1 MAEQIKFGDRLFLAG
16 EKVVLDNGTTSP
28 KLEAR
33 NGELV
38 IGYNTV
44 DPQSADHH
52 VIIKGDLTVEG
63 TTTTVNTE
71 VIKLADPFILLNGDI
86 TDAIVPSEDVGIEI
100 NRGSESNKKFGWD
113 ETNDQWV
120 TYDETLNLGSGNL
133 IAADINAVNVT
144 LSGALTAASSE
155 EHRIGNY
162 TFNENIMSVVSGD
175 TEIHSP
181 SDISFYPQENI
192 WISQGTKLI
201 FEGTAP
207 DEFEAKLQATSVTE
221 DRDIILPDESGTL
234 ALQEWT
240 TREIDA
246 LTTDDIEEGV
256 NNLYYTEARVDT
268 NFVSKSTDDL
278 SEGDNL
284 YYTDDRVQEKLGDV
298 SGHILPDTDVA
309 YDLGSPTKQFRDLYL
324 SGNTIYMDGT
334 ELSVDGTTNNFN
346 ITNEQGTTETFA
358 SVSYVDDLV
367 ANAVTNGTIDLSGY
381 TTDAELSTALSNLP
395 LFDGAYSSL
404 SGTPTLFDGAYTS
417 LTGSP
422 TIPSDVSDL
431 ADTTNLIFSG
441 SYSDLVN
448 KPVLFDGAY
457 TSLTGSPTIPSDVS
471 DLTDSSNLLSTDFTG
486 YATQTYVDTQVANLV
501 DSAPSTLDTLNELST
516 ALNNDANFANT
527 VTASIASKADST
539 TVTNLQNTLTAELG
553 TKAATADLATV
564 STTGAYSDLLSK
576 PTTVS
581 TFSNDAGYITPS
593 TLVTDFGLLTD
604 PQVAGQGSNVN
615 ATIINVSS
623 FNNDSGYLVASD
635 LSTVATSGSYNDLT
649 NKPALFSGSYSDLT
663 NKPALFSG
671 SYNDLTNKPAL
682 FSGDY
687 NDLTN
692 KPVLFNWQYSSLIG
706 SPTQLSDFTND
717 SNFVKHSTD
726 DDIVPKTDDTYDLG
740 SASNQWKTIYGHTVE
755 STYADLAER
764 YAADASYEP
773 GTVLIFGGEYEIT
786 TTTLDTDVSVAGV
799 VSTDPAVKMNSA
811 VGNSDT
817 HPYIALRGRVPCK
830 IVGPVKKGELLVTS
844 STPGVARS
852 VGKIDMGLAVFA
864 KALETDY
871 SDGEKVI
878 EVVII

>member
-86 TDAIVPSEDVGIEI
+86 TDTIVPSEDVGIEI

-144 LSGALTAASSE
+144 LSGALTAASSD

-278 SEGDNL
+278 SEGNNL
-284 YYTDDRVQEKLGDV
+284 YYTDDRVQTKLGDV

-404 SGTPTLFDGAYTS
+404 SGTPTLFDGAYSS

-431 ADTTNLIFSG
+431 ADTANLIFSG

-457 TSLTGSPTIPSDVS
+457 SSLTGSPTIPSDVS
-471 DLTDSSNLLSTDFTG
+471 DLTDSSNLLGTDFTG

-635 LSTVATSGSYNDLT
+635 LSTVATSGSYNDLI
-649 NKPALFSGSYSDLT
+649 

-682 FSGDY
+682 FSGTY

-692 KPVLFNWQYSSLIG
+692 KPALFNGQYSSLVG

-717 SNFVKHSTD
+717 NNFVKHSTD

-852 VGKIDMGLAVFA
+852 VGKIDMGIAVFA

>member
-1 MAEQIKFGDRLFLAG
+1 M
-16 EKVVLDNGTTSP
+16 
-28 KLEAR
+28 
-33 NGELV
+33 
-38 IGYNTV
+38 
-44 DPQSADHH
+44 
-52 VIIKGDLTVEG
+52 
-63 TTTTVNTE
+63 
-71 VIKLADPFILLNGDI
+71 
-86 TDAIVPSEDVGIEI
+86 
-100 NRGSESNKKFGWD
+100 
-113 ETNDQWV
+113 
-120 TYDETLNLGSGNL
+120 
-133 IAADINAVNVT
+133 
-144 LSGALTAASSE
+144 
-155 EHRIGNY
+155 
-162 TFNENIMSVVSGD
+162 
-175 TEIHSP
+175 
-181 SDISFYPQENI
+181 
-192 WISQGTKLI
+192 
-201 FEGTAP
+201 
-207 DEFEAKLQATSVTE
+207 
-221 DRDIILPDESGTL
+221 
-234 ALQEWT
+234 
-240 TREIDA
+240 
-246 LTTDDIEEGV
+246 
-256 NNLYYTEARVDT
+256 
-268 NFVSKSTDDL
+268 
-278 SEGDNL
+278 
-284 YYTDDRVQEKLGDV
+284 
-298 SGHILPDTDVA
+298 
-309 YDLGSPTKQFRDLYL
+309 
-324 SGNTIYMDGT
+324 
-334 ELSVDGTTNNFN
+334 
-346 ITNEQGTTETFA
+346 
-358 SVSYVDDLV
+358 
-367 ANAVTNGTIDLSGY
+367 
-381 TTDAELSTALSNLP
+381 
-395 LFDGAYSSL
+395 FDGAYS
-404 SGTPTLFDGAYTS
+404 
-417 LTGSP
+417 
-422 TIPSDVSDL
+422 
-431 ADTTNLIFSG
+431 
-441 SYSDLVN
+441 
-448 KPVLFDGAY
+448 
-457 TSLTGSPTIPSDVS
+457 SLTGSPTIPSDVS
-471 DLTDSSNLLSTDFTG
+471 DLTDSSNLLGTDFTG

-623 FNNDSGYLVASD
+623 FNNDSEYLVASD

-649 NKPALFSGSYSDLT
+649 NKPALFSGSYNDLT

-671 SYNDLTNKPAL
+671 SYNDLTNKPTIPSVDGFATQAWVIDQGFLTTDNDNQGLILTGSTLTITGSTTSIDLSTIIPTPFSGDYNDLTNKPALFSESYNDLTNKPAL